1 MPRFTLSALFLVIA
15 SFATPLAADTASDI
29 RDALDY
35 YAEVWNANDLD
46 AIEGYYHQDFV
57 LVTTEGVIRRAEQM
71 SGIRNLVSEGGDRGT
86 MDYSGVTV
94 EELGDRHAMAYGR
107 VSLKFRDDSTLESWF
122 TTVYVKTP
130 FGWKALLT
138 RN

>member
-1 MPRFTLSALFLVIA
+1 MLRILALALI
-15 SFATPLAADTASDI
+15 FAVTPLLADTESEI
-29 RDALDY
+29 RTALDY
-35 YAEVWNANDLD
+35 YAEVWNENDLD

-57 LVTTEGVIRRAEQM
+57 LVTAAGVIGRAQQM
-71 SGIRNLVSEGGDRGT
+71 SGIRNLVSEGGDRGE
-86 MDYSGVTV
+86 MSYSQITV

-107 VSLKFRDDSTLESWF
+107 VALDFKDASTLERWF

>member
-1 MPRFTLSALFLVIA
+1 MIRSITLVLMLFV
-15 SFATPLAADTASDI
+15 TPLAADTQSEI
-29 RDALDY
+29 RTALEY
-35 YAEVWNANDLD
+35 YAEVWNENDLD

-57 LVTTEGVIRRAEQM
+57 LVTTEGVISRAQQM
-71 SGIRNLVSEGGDRGT
+71 SGIRNLVSEGGDRGE
-86 MDYSGVTV
+86 MSYSQVTV

-107 VSLKFRDDSTLESWF
+107 FALDFKDGSTLASWF